1 MTHAIVEIVIGL
13 CLWMVV
19 PGWITQGKKKTRDT
33 IKLICNIVGV
43 LLVLLGAISLVKCF
57 LPV

>member
-1 MTHAIVEIVIGL
+1 
-13 CLWMVV
+13 MVV